1 MRINYYFFCL
11 VLNKKMQQVQNYK
24 TINADLI
31 TFEKDSRRQIT
42 YNLKYGN
49 TNGLFVKASKLTC
62 TTQIFRIDDE
72 LFVEVEVPSDLLNI
86 ISKTDKK
93 IIKFIADTCEIS
105 EIKAEQLYRYP
116 VNLNKRLLLKL
127 LPNNETKVYDD
138 KQNLVDT
145 SQKHPYEM
153 LINPGEQILAVISL
167 DKIRLNKQI
176 AKVSWK
182 INQLRLKKKI
192 SDCILSDSDDDSDVE
207 NNSDSD

>member
-1 MRINYYFFCL
+1 
-11 VLNKKMQQVQNYK
+11 MQQVQNYK
-24 TINADLI
+24 TINTDII
-31 TFEKDSRRQIT
+31 TFEKDVNRQIT
-42 YNLKYGN
+42 YNLKYGT
-49 TNGLFVKASKLTC
+49 TNGLFIKASKLIC
-62 TTQIFRIDDE
+62 TTQIFRIDNE
-72 LFVEVEVPSDLLNI
+72 LYVEVEVPNDLLNI

-93 IIKFIADTCEIS
+93 IIKFIAESSDIS

-116 VNLNKRLLLKL
+116 INLDKRLLLKL

-167 DKIRLNKQI
+167 DRIRLNKQI

-182 INQLRLKKKI
+182 INQIRLKKKI
-192 SDCILSDSDDDSDVE
+192 SDCILSDSDSESDNE
-207 NNSDSD
+207 NNSESD